1 MTTKP
6 PLHALQAFVA
16 VAREKNLTRAAAQM
30 NLTVSALS
38 HQMRTLEERF
48 KQTLLSRGPRGV
60 TLTAAG
66 QRLLDGIATPLE
78 AIERVFAAPYARSEH
93 ALTLSAV
100 PSFASSWLLPRIPAF
115 MAQHPGLE
123 FNLQTTTALVDFE
136 REIVDAAL
144 RLGSGQWAGLRA
156 EHLFDEWVAPVA
168 SPKLIAKLG
177 KPKLAD
183 LGRLPLLG
191 EPSDNDRWTKWFS
204 RFGGTRPKRFV
215 ASFSDA
221 EMLHK
226 AAAEGA
232 GVAMGRLIL
241 AQPLLA
247 NGSLVLLTRER
258 MPAEYGHYL
267 VYPARNAEHPP
278 MLAFRAWLLGEVRAY
293 LGEAALGRKSRDQFR
308 RDEQPLAAEGVVRAP
323 TRSERR

>member
-1 MTTKP
+1 MTTRP

-16 VAREKNLTRAAAQM
+16 IAREKNLTRAAVQM

-38 HQMRTLEERF
+38 HQMRTLEARLNQ
-48 KQTLLSRGPRGV
+48 KLLARGPRGV

-78 AIERVFAAPYARSEH
+78 SIERVFAAPYARSDH

-100 PSFASSWLLPRIPAF
+100 PSFASSWLLPRIPTF
-115 MAQHPGLE
+115 MARHPGLE

-144 RLGSGQWAGLRA
+144 RLGSGEWAGLRA

-168 SPKLIAKLG
+168 SPKLLARLG
-177 KPKLAD
+177 KPKLAQI
-183 LGRLPLLG
+183 GRWPLLG
-191 EPSDNDRWTKWFS
+191 EPSDSDRWAKWFA
-204 RFGGTRPKRFV
+204 RFGGERPKRFV

-226 AAAEGA
+226 AAAEGT

-241 AQPLLA
+241 AQPLIA

-267 VYPARNAEHPP
+267 VYPPRNAEHSPL
-278 MLAFRAWLLGEVRAY
+278 LAFRAWLLDEVRAY
-293 LGEAALGRKSRDQFR
+293 LGTAAVSSARKKR
-308 RDEQPLAAEGVVRAP
+308 
-323 TRSERR
+323 